1 MYKNLDFYL
10 CCTCC
15 TQLFKVLNITNRK
28 QMTCVTFIRFLFL
41 KEFGFYSIDLEF
53 ISWFS
58 IFIFSNDVNLNEDL
72 KSLKN
77 QFTLSIDFIVWT

>member
-1 MYKNLDFYL
+1 LCDIYKIFI
-10 CCTCC
+10 
-15 TQLFKVLNITNRK
+15 FKGIWILP
-28 QMTCVTFIRFLFL
+28 
-41 KEFGFYSIDLEF
+41 IDLEF

-77 QFTLSIDFIVWT
+77 QFTLSIDFIV

>member
-1 MYKNLDFYL
+1 
-10 CCTCC
+10 
-15 TQLFKVLNITNRK
+15 
-28 QMTCVTFIRFLFL
+28 MTCVTFIRFLFL

-77 QFTLSIDFIVWT
+77 QFTLSIDFIV